1 VNFEK
6 FELQNIFIDNKSHDI
21 IFPCTLFILSY
32 GSIKVDGSSFEL
44 LVYRTVNKGRNLY
57 HLLQLSMFDG
67 PLMLWVNW
75 PVVDTIHP

>member
-1 VNFEK
+1 MTLF
-6 FELQNIFIDNKSHDI
+6 
-21 IFPCTLFILSY
+21 FPVPVFILSY
-32 GSIKVDGSSFEL
+32 GSIKVDGSSLEL